1 MSSVKGADNDGSRL
15 RGSNPVKVDN
25 TLPQHIMMKLLF
37 KNFHRSTISN
47 IFTYFQT
54 PFLLHTHTN
63 IMPSFAESL
72 GLGALTSW
80 LSGSSKTKT
89 DTVGSSAE
97 PKKHAKPSKVRTITI
112 SSDMLEGKTFEEA
125 MAAVPFSV
133 TDSEETDEL
142 ADELE
147 ATTLSENTIPDSG
160 TGSHSQTECE
170 NAGGTP
176 IKNAALQN
184 SSNLEPGSQC
194 CGGAFQTENAVT
206 KVMKAAGS
214 LGLGSTE
221 YFE

>member
-1 MSSVKGADNDGSRL
+1 
-15 RGSNPVKVDN
+15 
-25 TLPQHIMMKLLF
+25 
-37 KNFHRSTISN
+37 
-47 IFTYFQT
+47 
-54 PFLLHTHTN
+54 
-63 IMPSFAESL
+63 MPSYAESF

-80 LSGSSKTKT
+80 LSGSSKTET

-97 PKKHAKPSKVRTITI
+97 PKKHAKPSKVRTITM
-112 SSDMLEGKTFEEA
+112 SSDILEGNTFEEA
-125 MAAVPFSV
+125 MAAISSSL
-133 TDSEETDEL
+133 TDSEEMDEL

-147 ATTLSENTIPDSG
+147 ATTLSENAIPDSG

-184 SSNLEPGSQC
+184 S
-194 CGGAFQTENAVT
+194 AFQTECAVT

-214 LGLGSTE
+214 LGLGPTE

>member
-1 MSSVKGADNDGSRL
+1 
-15 RGSNPVKVDN
+15 
-25 TLPQHIMMKLLF
+25 
-37 KNFHRSTISN
+37 
-47 IFTYFQT
+47 
-54 PFLLHTHTN
+54 
-63 IMPSFAESL
+63 MPSFAESL

-89 DTVGSSAE
+89 DTVRSSAE
-97 PKKHAKPSKVRTITI
+97 PKKHAKPSKRAITI
-112 SSDMLEGKTFEEA
+112 SSDMFEGKTFEEA
-125 MAAVPFSV
+125 MATISSSL
-133 TDSEETDEL
+133 TDLEETDVL
-142 ADELE
+142 VDELE

-194 CGGAFQTENAVT
+194 CGWAFQAEYAVT